1 MFNYSNIEDR
11 NKNLFITHFN
21 DSISLNV
28 LEVKKNIGDYLK
40 TWILYF
46 EIYKLTARNWEFYIH
61 PKSEIGH
68 NHT

>member
-40 TWILYF
+40 T
-46 EIYKLTARNWEFYIH
+46 
-61 PKSEIGH
+61 
-68 NHT
+68 